1 MFTKFR
7 NNFITGLA
15 VILPVALTIVI
26 LQFVAINVNKLVLEP
41 IFKIYSPLIQ
51 DKPYIAYLSKVIVLV
66 LSVLLIALIGL
77 ATKLIVVRRFFG
89 FGERLFFKIPM
100 VGKIYVA
107 IKQISSA
114 FLGKRRGIF
123 KRVVLLEYPRKG
135 IHSLGFVT
143 SKSKGEVQ
151 AKIKKEVLNVFIPT
165 TPNPTSGVFL
175 LVPEEETTPLEMSV
189 EDGLKLIISGGVVA
203 PDYGNPED
211 SGHRSE

>member
-1 MFTKFR
+1 MFTKIR

-15 VILPVALTIVI
+15 IILPITLTIVI
-26 LQFVAINVNKLVLEP
+26 LQFVASNVNKLILEP
-41 IFKIYSPLIQ
+41 IFKVYSPLIA
-51 DKPYIAYLSKVIVLV
+51 DKPYITYLSKGLVLI
-66 LSVLLIALIGL
+66 LSVLFIALIGL
-77 ATKLIVVRRFFG
+77 ATKLIIVRRFFS

-135 IHSLGFVT
+135 IHSVGFVT
-143 SKSKGEVQ
+143 SKSKGEIQ
-151 AKIKKEVLNVFIPT
+151 AKIKKEVLNIFVPT

-175 LVPEEETTPLEMSV
+175 LVPEEETIPLDISV
-189 EDGLKLIISGGVVA
+189 EDGLKLIISGGVVI